1 MFANF
6 MKYFAFI
13 CRREKL
19 SSPIWLLGI
28 VCLAVLCASA
38 YPGLVPDEAS
48 LAATMTMMDTPAM
61 IAMMGNVYG
70 LDAPTQAIAMAQ
82 ECLVWF
88 LLAIAIMNIF
98 LVNRH
103 TRVDEELGR
112 QEMLIALP
120 VGRMTGSISALAF
133 AFALNVLIA
142 VLIAVG
148 VIAYSIDGTTVA
160 GAFTYGGV
168 IGATG
173 FLFAALTLLAAQIL
187 STSRGAAGIGMAAL
201 GLSYILR
208 ASGDVSDN
216 ALSLI
221 SPIGLGLKVEAF
233 YTDDFLPIATLLAE
247 GVVLAVGALALN
259 AVRDHGTGII
269 AARKGKSHAS
279 RFLRSPFGLAWR
291 LTRNSVIWWAV
302 ALFVVGCMYGSVAS
316 DIEDFAADNEMVS
329 QFLEAAGGGTMT
341 EQYIAMLFSV
351 IGILCA
357 VPCASSVLR
366 LRSEESRGRLEQ
378 IFARPVKRSSMFC
391 GFVIISFAESAV
403 MLFAAAVGMV
413 SVSGGLIEWGMTLQ
427 SAFAYLPALWA
438 MTGCAALLV
447 GVLPKLTA
455 LVWAVIGYS
464 FVAIYLGLLLNFPE
478 WTIQITPFGHI
489 PQLPVDEF
497 ALAPLAVIA
506 AIAVALTGV
515 GAWRYADRDI
525 VQ

>member
-6 MKYFAFI
+6 GKYFAFI
-13 CRREKL
+13 CRRERL
-19 SSPIWLLGI
+19 SSPIWLLSI
-28 VCLAVLCASA
+28 VCFAVLCASA
-38 YPGLVPDEAS
+38 YPGLLPDKAS
-48 LAATMTMMDTPAM
+48 LIGAMTMMNTPAM

-70 LDAPTQAIAMAQ
+70 LGAPTQAIAMAQ

-88 LLAIAIMNIF
+88 LLAIAIMNVF

-120 VGRMTGSISALAF
+120 VGRMTGSVSALAF
-133 AFALNVLIA
+133 ASALNVLIA
-142 VLIAVG
+142 AFISVGLIAFD
-148 VIAYSIDGTTVA
+148 IDGTTVS
-160 GAFTYGGV
+160 GAFAYGGV

-173 FLFAALTLLAAQIL
+173 FLFAALTLLAAQVL
-187 STSRGAAGIGMAAL
+187 STSRGVAGIGMAAL

-221 SPIGLGLKVEAF
+221 SPIGLGLKIEAF
-233 YTDDFLPIATLLAE
+233 YSDDPLPIAIILAE
-247 GVVLAVGALALN
+247 GIVLAVGALALN

-269 AARKGKSHAS
+269 AARRGKSRAS
-279 RFLRSPFGLAWR
+279 RFLRSPFGLARR
-291 LTRNSVIWWAV
+291 LVRNTAVCWTV
-302 ALFVVGCMYGSVAS
+302 ALFVIGCMYGSVAS

-351 IGILCA
+351 MGILCA

-378 IFARPVKRSSMFC
+378 VFARSVKRSSMFF
-391 GFVIISFAESAV
+391 GFVVISFAEGFV
-403 MLFAAAVGMV
+403 MLFATAAGMV
-413 SVSGGLIEWGMTLQ
+413 SASGGLIEFGVTLQ

-447 GVLPKLTA
+447 GALPKLTA
-455 LVWAVIGYS
+455 LVWAMIGYS
-464 FVAIYLGLLLNFPE
+464 FVAIYLGLLLDFPA
-478 WTIQITPFGHI
+478 WTMQITPFGHI

-497 ALAPLAVIA
+497 SFAPLVAISAIA
-506 AIAVALTGV
+506 ATLTAV
-515 GAWRYADRDI
+515 GAWRYGKRDI
-525 VQ
+525 AQ